1 MTLDEPVGPMIRCQ
15 KCAEP
20 RALVDRE
27 SLSTECHPCILLPWM
42 MSGAPLLPGA
52 LGPLASR
59 CVHRFICAALRRLA
73 SRSLS
78 CVVRLASGGAGVGGG
93 EGSRST
99 HMSPIAEEEEEG
111 APLILRS
118 LQSSISVHF

>member
-1 MTLDEPVGPMIRCQ
+1 MIDSNLGRVS
-15 KCAEP
+15 
-20 RALVDRE
+20 RA
-27 SLSTECHPCILLPWM
+27 SILLPWM

-59 CVHRFICAALRRLA
+59 CVHRLSCAALRLLA

-93 EGSRST
+93 EGIGPIHR
-99 HMSPIAEEEEEG
+99 SPIAEEEEEG
-111 APLILRS
+111 LPLILQIAITS
-118 LQSSISVHF
+118 VFYSISLFIAISTLFT